1 MAPSTCQLKRCMLTI
16 ILLVEDDRS
25 MRRLECFV
33 LEKEGY
39 TVVPAGSG
47 EEALEVLI
55 ESCPDLVLLD
65 IRLPG
70 IDGFTTCQRIR
81 EFSQVPIIIV
91 SGSDRNV
98 DKTWGLKMGADDYVG
113 KTRSMIDMV
122 ARVKEVLGRSNSGGN
137 PDVPTLQGEESQKD
151 NEIYEGAVTLIVKT
165 TGYSQQV
172 VNLVQQL
179 RQDPRFRLIDLAA
192 SREDGSAD
200 IRLML
205 REPLRLKEIL
215 LQMEGISRAEPR
227 SGLNEQLFDV
237 WFYITPAVVDRA
249 RATLRR
255 RLGRTYITPT

>member
-1 MAPSTCQLKRCMLTI
+1 MLTI

-39 TVVPAGSG
+39 TVVAAGSG

-98 DKTWGLKMGADDYVG
+98 DKRWAPTTTWAK
-113 KTRSMIDMV
+113 
-122 ARVKEVLGRSNSGGN
+122 
-137 PDVPTLQGEESQKD
+137 P
-151 NEIYEGAVTLIVKT
+151 
-165 TGYSQQV
+165 
-172 VNLVQQL
+172 VQ
-179 RQDPRFRLIDLAA
+179 
-192 SREDGSAD
+192 
-200 IRLML
+200 
-205 REPLRLKEIL
+205 
-215 LQMEGISRAEPR
+215 
-227 SGLNEQLFDV
+227 
-237 WFYITPAVVDRA
+237 
-249 RATLRR
+249 
-255 RLGRTYITPT
+255 